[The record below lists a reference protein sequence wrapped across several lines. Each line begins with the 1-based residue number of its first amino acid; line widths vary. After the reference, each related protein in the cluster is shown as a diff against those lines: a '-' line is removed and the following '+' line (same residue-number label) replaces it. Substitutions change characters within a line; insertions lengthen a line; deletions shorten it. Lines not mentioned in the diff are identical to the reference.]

1 MKKNMNN
8 ELKIAFWGT
17 PNLCIPYLDKLSK
30 VGLKP
35 VVIITNPDRPVGRK
49 QTLTTTPVKIWAK
62 ENDVIFL
69 TPEKIDRLFLS
80 ELSEYDVDL
89 SIVVAYG
96 KILPE
101 EAINLPIH
109 GTLNVHYSLLP
120 RWRGA
125 SPVEATILAGDTET
139 GVSIQK
145 MVSELDAGDIISD
158 AKIDLSGDEFAPD
171 LKTILSEIGSDLLI
185 ETVPEFLNG
194 NLKLRKQDNMLVSK
208 CKTIKKEQG
217 ELLESDSDEMKWRKY
232 RAYFDW
238 PGVFYFKEGK
248 RIKVTEAEYTNEGEF
263 LIKKV
268 IREGGKEISL

>member
-1 MKKNMNN
+1 MNN